1 MSNLRLFIL
10 IDDSLS
16 MAAKF
21 GPGQAE
27 TILIG
32 AKRMVKHFLSQTEK
46 NPRLEILIQAQSQF
60 IDTDHINQL
69 KFTRDWEKH
78 RKDSWFTLHR
88 KYPVRRKYPVAP
100 CTTTVRPDG
109 YRPWNS
115 SSDPSKGFG

>member
-46 NPRLEILIQAQSQF
+46 NPRLEILIQGNRF
-60 IDTDHINQL
+60 ISDQ
-69 KFTRDWEKH
+69 E
-78 RKDSWFTLHR
+78 
-88 KYPVRRKYPVAP
+88 VRATPGPGLGR
-100 CTTTVRPDG
+100 
-109 YRPWNS
+109 S
-115 SSDPSKGFG
+115 

>member
-46 NPRLEILIQAQSQF
+46 NPRLEILIQGKRF
-60 IDTDHINQL
+60 ILDQEVMA
-69 KFTRDWEKH
+69 TR
-78 RKDSWFTLHR
+78 TQ
-88 KYPVRRKYPVAP
+88 
-100 CTTTVRPDG
+100 TVRNG
-109 YRPWNS
+109 
-115 SSDPSKGFG
+115 K

>member
-32 AKRMVKHFLSQTEK
+32 AKRLVKNFLSQTEK
-46 NPRLEILIQAQSQF
+46 NPRLEILIQGNRF
-60 IDTDHINQL
+60 ISVH
-69 KFTRDWEKH
+69 EKPG
-78 RKDSWFTLHR
+78 L
-88 KYPVRRKYPVAP
+88 
-100 CTTTVRPDG
+100 G
-109 YRPWNS
+109 S
-115 SSDPSKGFG
+115 SMTHHGIQGIKGSAR

>member
-32 AKRMVKHFLSQTEK
+32 AKRLVKNFLSQTEK
-46 NPRLEILIQAQSQF
+46 NPRLEILIQGNRF
-60 IDTDHINQL
+60 ISVQTSRKTRTWVIN
-69 KFTRDWEKH
+69 
-78 RKDSWFTLHR
+78 DSSAR
-88 KYPVRRKYPVAP
+88 SAR
-100 CTTTVRPDG
+100 
-109 YRPWNS
+109 
-115 SSDPSKGFG
+115 

>member
-78 RKDSWFTLHR
+78 RKDSWFTLHH
-88 KYPVRRKYPVAP
+88 KYPVGNLYD
-100 CTTTVRPDG
+100 DG
-109 YRPWNS
+109 PSGWLS
-115 SSDPSKGFG
+115 SVELFK

>member
-78 RKDSWFTLHR
+78 RKDSWFTFH
-88 KYPVRRKYPVAP
+88 KYIANTLSAP
-100 CTTTVRPDG
+100 CKTTVRPDG